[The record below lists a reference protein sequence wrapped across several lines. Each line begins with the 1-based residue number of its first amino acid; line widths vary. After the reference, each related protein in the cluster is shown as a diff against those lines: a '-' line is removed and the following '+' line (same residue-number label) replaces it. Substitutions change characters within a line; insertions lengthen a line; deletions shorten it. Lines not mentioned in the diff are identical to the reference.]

1 MEERANIL
9 VVDDDL
15 GPRESMRMI
24 LKPLH
29 NVFTAEDGE
38 AALRLLQEKPIDLV
52 TLDLKMPGMP
62 GIDVLKEIKKL
73 FPSIEVIIV
82 TGFGSLQTATE
93 AIKHGVNSYISKP
106 YNLSEINSLIEKSIE
121 RRRFN
126 LKLSNFFEG
135 VLFLDKEKGKE
146 EEGSIPPTAKHSLEH
161 TGISENVIDFTES
174 KFRKMKEMSDDF
186 SKEIKEL
193 EERLIRSE
201 RLSIVGQVAAGYSH
215 ELNNSLSSMLGY
227 TQFVQHNISTN
238 HPELSDL
245 LDNMETISNQISRA
259 SNITQ
264 NLLDLSRKSP
274 SEKKPTEV
282 QKVIDQ
288 VLSYVEYRLR
298 SLEIKVIRDYES
310 QLPLISVD
318 PGKIEQVF
326 LNLIINACHAM
337 SEGGTLQ
344 IKVSRVKSNERDIVR
359 LQLTDTGL
367 GISKENM
374 QKIFDPFFSTKN
386 ESGGTGLGLF
396 VSRRI
401 VESYQGIIEVESE
414 NNNGTTFTVEFPSL
428 ME

>member
-52 TLDLKMPGMP
+52 TLDLKMPGMH

-82 TGFGSLQTATE
+82 TGFGTLQTATE

-146 EEGSIPPTAKHSLEH
+146 EEGSIPSKAENSLEH

-186 SKEIKEL
+186 SKEVKEL

-245 LDNMETISNQISRA
+245 LDNMETISNQIARA

-310 QLPLISVD
+310 QLPQISVD

-337 SEGGTLQ
+337 PEGGTLQ

-359 LQLTDTGL
+359 LQLTDTGN

-374 QKIFDPFFSTKN
+374 QKIFDPFFSTRN

-414 NNNGTTFTVEFPSL
+414 ENNGTTFTVEFPSL

>member
-52 TLDLKMPGMP
+52 TLDLKMPGMH

-82 TGFGSLQTATE
+82 TGFGTLQTATE

-174 KFRKMKEMSDDF
+174 KFRKMKEKSDDF
-186 SKEIKEL
+186 SKEIKGL

-238 HPELSDL
+238 HPELSGL

-310 QLPLISVD
+310 QLPQISVD

-359 LQLTDTGL
+359 LQLTDTGH

-396 VSRRI
+396 VTRRI

-414 NNNGTTFTVEFPSL
+414 NNGTTFTVEFPSL

>member
-1 MEERANIL
+1 
-9 VVDDDL
+9 
-15 GPRESMRMI
+15 
-24 LKPLH
+24 
-29 NVFTAEDGE
+29 
-38 AALRLLQEKPIDLV
+38 
-52 TLDLKMPGMP
+52 
-62 GIDVLKEIKKL
+62 
-73 FPSIEVIIV
+73 
-82 TGFGSLQTATE
+82 
-93 AIKHGVNSYISKP
+93 
-106 YNLSEINSLIEKSIE
+106 
-121 RRRFN
+121 
-126 LKLSNFFEG
+126 
-135 VLFLDKEKGKE
+135 
-146 EEGSIPPTAKHSLEH
+146 
-161 TGISENVIDFTES
+161 
-174 KFRKMKEMSDDF
+174 
-186 SKEIKEL
+186 
-193 EERLIRSE
+193 
-201 RLSIVGQVAAGYSH
+201 VGQVAAGYSH

-238 HPELSDL
+238 HPELSGL

-310 QLPLISVD
+310 QLPQISVD

-359 LQLTDTGL
+359 LQLTDTGH

-396 VSRRI
+396 VTRRI

-414 NNNGTTFTVEFPSL
+414 KNNGTTFTVEFPSL

>member
-52 TLDLKMPGMP
+52 TLDLKMPGMH

-73 FPSIEVIIV
+73 FPSVEVIIV
-82 TGFGSLQTATE
+82 TGFGTLQTATE

-174 KFRKMKEMSDDF
+174 KFRKMKEMSNDF
-186 SKEIKEL
+186 SKEVKEL

-245 LDNMETISNQISRA
+245 LDNMETISNQIARA

-310 QLPLISVD
+310 QLPQISVD

-337 SEGGTLQ
+337 PEGGTLQ
-344 IKVSRVKSNERDIVR
+344 IKVSLVKSNERDIVR
-359 LQLTDTGL
+359 LQLTDTGN

-374 QKIFDPFFSTKN
+374 QKIFDPFFSTRN

-414 NNNGTTFTVEFPSL
+414 ENNGTTFTVEFPSL

>member
-82 TGFGSLQTATE
+82 TGFGTLQTATE

-186 SKEIKEL
+186 SKEIKDL

-201 RLSIVGQVAAGYSH
+201 RLSLVGQVAAGYSH

-245 LDNMETISNQISRA
+245 LDNMETISNQIARA

-310 QLPLISVD
+310 QLPQISVD

-359 LQLTDTGL
+359 LQLTDTGH

-396 VSRRI
+396 VTRRI

-414 NNNGTTFTVEFPSL
+414 KNNGTTFTVEFPSL

>member
-52 TLDLKMPGMP
+52 TLDLKMPGMH

-344 IKVSRVKSNERDIVR
+344 IKISRVKSNERDIVR

>member
-52 TLDLKMPGMP
+52 TLDLKMPGMH

-282 QKVIDQ
+282 QKVLDQ

-298 SLEIKVIRDYES
+298 SLGIKVIRDYES
-310 QLPLISVD
+310 QLPQISVD

-344 IKVSRVKSNERDIVR
+344 IKVSRVKSKERDIVR
-359 LQLTDTGL
+359 LQLMDNGH

-414 NNNGTTFTVEFPSL
+414 ENNGTTFTVEFPSL
-428 ME
+428 MD